1 MKKKSI
7 FSVIL
12 SVMLLMSMTISV
24 FAATGSGMGAASATV
39 NSTDNS
45 MLIKED
51 SRYDTNGASYQ
62 YTLKSANNYEL
73 ADGTVVFAYKD
84 IQELAKDIVDI
95 RNYLNA
101 YGIGGSGSASGM
113 IMPYDRDHIYNAYD
127 YVIYEN
133 AIWRC
138 KHGKSNVT
146 GDFEPSLWDKIIAT
160 DDIYSDT
167 YDPDE
172 GYVEGQFTIY
182 NSILWCCRQDI
193 PAPAGNFDES
203 KWAKQLPIFDSTNYY
218 MYVRRLQKY
227 ADTLQALVDKLKAET
242 AVTGAKD
249 YDPSA
254 TYNEGDMCLYENKLY
269 ICIGQ
274 TSGDFDSTK
283 WAEVDPSTGVGA
295 QAATNEAKFNSAAK
309 DITNLEEL
317 FASTGIQVKSTARR
331 DGTDDDVIN
340 AVFDVENIDLHVN
353 GDYRDTAASGGGTP

>member
-24 FAATGSGMGAASATV
+24 FAASTGSGMGAASATI
-39 NSTDNS
+39 NSNDNS
-45 MLIKED
+45 MTIKED

-101 YGIGGSGSASGM
+101 YGIGGSGANSGM
-113 IMPYDRDHIYNAYD
+113 IMPYDKDHIYNAYD
-127 YVIYEN
+127 YVIYDS

-138 KHGKSNVT
+138 KHGKTNVT
-146 GDFEPSLWDKIIAT
+146 GDFEPALWDKIIAT

-167 YDPDE
+167 YDPDG
-172 GYVEGQFTIY
+172 GYAEGQFTIY
-182 NSILWCCRQDI
+182 NSILWCCREDI
-193 PAPAGNFDES
+193 IAPAGKFDES

-218 MYVRRLQKY
+218 LYVRRLQKY
-227 ADTLQALVDKLKAET
+227 ADTLQALVDKLEAET

-254 TYNEGDMCLYENKLY
+254 TYDQGDMCLYENKLY

-274 TSGDFDSTK
+274 TSGDFDPSK

-317 FASTGIQVKSTARR
+317 FASTGIQVKSAATR
-331 DGTDDDVIN
+331 TSTSDDIVN
-340 AVFDVENIDLHVN
+340 AVWDVENMDLHVN
-353 GDYRDTAASGGGTP
+353 GDYK